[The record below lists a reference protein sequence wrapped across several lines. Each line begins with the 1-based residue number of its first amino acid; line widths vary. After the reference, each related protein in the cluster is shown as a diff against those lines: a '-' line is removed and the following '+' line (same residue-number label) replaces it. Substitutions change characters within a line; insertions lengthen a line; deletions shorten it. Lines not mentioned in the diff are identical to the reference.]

1 MGKAAGAEL
10 FFLLISDESDVAV
23 VCFCEE
29 AVAAFFLES
38 QFVSLLPGPP
48 PVAFIHDVGPF
59 DGLNVFV
66 EEEKWHHPLSVAYRY
81 IATAGALLNILVFLG
96 TIGASY
102 AKYMEHN
109 SDGYTPPM

>member
-1 MGKAAGAEL
+1 MPEVAL
-10 FFLLISDESDVAV
+10 FLV
-23 VCFCEE
+23 VMLRLR
-29 AVAAFFLES
+29 A
-38 QFVSLLPGPP
+38 SL
-48 PVAFIHDVGPF
+48 V
-59 DGLNVFV
+59 V